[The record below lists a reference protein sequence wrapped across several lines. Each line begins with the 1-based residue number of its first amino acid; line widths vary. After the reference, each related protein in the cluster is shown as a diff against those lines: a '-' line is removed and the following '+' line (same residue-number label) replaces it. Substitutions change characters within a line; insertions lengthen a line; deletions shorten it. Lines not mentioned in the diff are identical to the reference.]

1 MYTQYSIR
9 RTFMFGTFLSESEL
23 VSIFVNVLFQLPE
36 ATGAVRMI
44 SQGAGNML
52 LVGTIRNCILQ
63 GSKDVQF
70 ATAAEVSMTLTV
82 CVHDVVIVYKSMLV
96 WLIQYLHKCQGFLSQ
111 VEEMAFMV
119 NWEII

>member
-23 VSIFVNVLFQLPE
+23 VSIFVNVLLQLPE

-70 ATAAEVSMTLTV
+70 ATAAEVSMT
-82 CVHDVVIVYKSMLV
+82 
-96 WLIQYLHKCQGFLSQ
+96 
-111 VEEMAFMV
+111 
-119 NWEII
+119 